1 MENYI
6 DPKALENGNV
16 LRQLK
21 QDLVENRTKEDFI
34 SLLGCLR
41 DSMVWV
47 PVSAQIST
55 RDQDSLTKVKTGDI
69 WTSQDEIRFRPD
81 ILLSPDQKR
90 WFPIFSQKEQI
101 PDEYSR
107 SFSIVRLSALRCLN
121 MAHNTENVGGL
132 ILDAFTIPLE
142 LPFGVADIMTKL
154 GSRLKPEPSGDL
166 K

>member
-6 DPKALENGNV
+6 DPKVLENGNV

-21 QDLVENRTKEDFI
+21 QDLMENRTREDFI

-41 DSMVWV
+41 DSIVWV

-55 RDQDSLTKVKTGDI
+55 RDQDSLTKAKAGDI

-101 PDEYSR
+101 PEEYVR
-107 SFSIVRLSALRCLN
+107 SFSVIRLPALRCLN
-121 MAHNTENVGGL
+121 MAHNAEDIEGL
-132 ILDAFTIPLE
+132 VLDAFTIPLE
-142 LPFGVADIMTKL
+142 LPFGVADIMSKL
-154 GSRLKPEPSGDL
+154 ESRLKPEPGGDL
-166 K
+166 N